1 MQSSKKK
8 KVPPF
13 SARPFLEPS
22 YLLAD
27 SRPEIDRASARDR
40 VSGPGRAFGPD
51 GSGPAAAVR
60 VSARHPAVDLASA
73 RGSGS
78 AGRDSGSDWTLRSP
92 FFKVAEGQL
101 WNLPLVARKLGFPRP
116 LFRLGAATVATPPRA
131 LTKNYLCTSS

>member
-60 VSARHPAVDLASA
+60 VSAR
-73 RGSGS
+73 GSGS

-116 LFRLGAATVATPPRA
+116 LFRLGAAAVSPPPRA